1 MLIKEDSVNIAG
13 GITVNYTSR
22 VMLQV
27 NNRNIRMIF
36 STTIDGNYYTASYIY
51 SQAETLLPTFVPY
64 HTQFKNFVRDRL
76 NTLRQANSWLGVR
89 GYAEE
94 VIPNAP

>member
-1 MLIKEDSVNIAG
+1 MLIKEETVNIAG
-13 GITVNYTSR
+13 GITVNYTAR

-36 STTIDGNYYTASYIY
+36 STTIDGNYYTAGYVY
-51 SQAETLLPTFVPY
+51 SQADTLLPDFVPY

-76 NTLRQANSWLGVR
+76 NTLRQANNWLGVR
-89 GYAEE
+89 GYIEE
-94 VIPNAP
+94 VPPNAP